1 MTSKFQSSDFKLQ
14 TSNFSL
20 PAVATAYALITIGLT
35 WPLARGLG
43 RDLPADFGD
52 PLLNCWVLAW
62 DAEHLLRGLAGH
74 LDALREYWNANIYY
88 PHPLSLAYSEH
99 LTAQAI
105 AILPIYAVTRNPILC
120 YNVTFLLTFVLSALG
135 MFLLVK
141 ALTGSSPAAFL
152 SGVAFGFAPYRFGA
166 LPHVQVL
173 SSMWMPF
180 ALLGFHRFLESRRV
194 APLVGASFAWIA
206 QNLSCGYYLLFFS
219 PVVALFLAL
228 EISRRR
234 LWSDWKILGR
244 LTVAMLVVGA
254 VTLPFLLPYWQLRQ
268 LGFRVRSLAETSR
281 YSADVFSYFT
291 IDAGMRLWGRLI
303 RAWPKPEGSLF
314 PGVAV
319 AALAALGLARQW
331 RDARRETPASGET
344 PMAKVVT
351 AMLALACGITT
362 LILFGWSLH
371 FAFGDVD
378 LRLTSLDRGLVVI
391 VALAVALFA
400 LSPRAR
406 AIAVQ
411 WVASPVGTLS
421 IVTAFA
427 FAMSLGPEIQARG
440 RPIEAANLYSLFYR
454 FMPGFDG
461 LRAPAR
467 FGMIVA
473 LGLAALAGYGAAGVV
488 RRRYGRV
495 VVALATVF
503 MVVESWAVPIPVNA
517 NSTEYK
523 QSGLI
528 PLPAT
533 LSVAADTP
541 PVYRFVSTLPAST
554 ALLELPFGEIAFE
567 TRYMFYSTVHW
578 RRLVNGYSG
587 GSPDDYGLWADRLR
601 EIGTRPDAAW
611 RAVVDSHATHL
622 IVHEGSYAGDRG
634 RLISQWAAAHGA
646 REMGSFGA
654 DHVFEVP

>member
-1 MTSKFQSSDFKLQ
+1 
-14 TSNFSL
+14 
-20 PAVATAYALITIGLT
+20 
-35 WPLARGLG
+35 
-43 RDLPADFGD
+43 
-52 PLLNCWVLAW
+52 
-62 DAEHLLRGLAGH
+62 
-74 LDALREYWNANIYY
+74 
-88 PHPLSLAYSEH
+88 
-99 LTAQAI
+99 
-105 AILPIYAVTRNPILC
+105 
-120 YNVTFLLTFVLSALG
+120 
-135 MFLLVK
+135 
-141 ALTGSSPAAFL
+141 
-152 SGVAFGFAPYRFGA
+152 
-166 LPHVQVL
+166 
-173 SSMWMPF
+173 
-180 ALLGFHRFLESRRV
+180 
-194 APLVGASFAWIA
+194 
-206 QNLSCGYYLLFFS
+206 
-219 PVVALFLAL
+219 
-228 EISRRR
+228 
-234 LWSDWKILGR
+234 
-244 LTVAMLVVGA
+244 
-254 VTLPFLLPYWQLRQ
+254 
-268 LGFRVRSLAETSR
+268 
-281 YSADVFSYFT
+281 
-291 IDAGMRLWGRLI
+291 
-303 RAWPKPEGSLF
+303 
-314 PGVAV
+314 
-319 AALAALGLARQW
+319 
-331 RDARRETPASGET
+331 
-344 PMAKVVT
+344 
-351 AMLALACGITT
+351 
-362 LILFGWSLH
+362 
-371 FAFGDVD
+371 
-378 LRLTSLDRGLVVI
+378 
-391 VALAVALFA
+391 
-400 LSPRAR
+400 
-406 AIAVQ
+406 
-411 WVASPVGTLS
+411 
-421 IVTAFA
+421 
-427 FAMSLGPEIQARG
+427 MSLGPEIQARG
-440 RPIEAANLYSLFYR
+440 RPVEAANLYSLFYR

-488 RRRYGRV
+488 RRRYGRL